1 MATWN
6 SASYDGRYLQLYI
19 SETIDTINNTTKL
32 DWKLSSIGGAA
43 NYYTIAETTV
53 TINGVQVYHKGKT
66 SWDSKVFPAAKGSVS
81 GSITVS
87 HDSNGSKSISVGFS
101 TRVYYYQAQEYGG
114 NMTLTNIDR
123 TAPSVGF
130 TTSNVTASSVKI
142 SVTSSATANKWW
154 YSLNGG
160 SSWTEFNSTD
170 GTKKEITVTGL
181 SPNTSYNIQV
191 CARKKSNNVDGYSGK
206 STIKTLGNALL
217 NSVSAVTADNATVQI
232 SFNWTVYSTGFTYS
246 LAIKN
251 GNTTVTTIT
260 IPTQSST
267 GTYDKTVTLTF
278 AQRTALLNSMTSA
291 KSFTGTFE
299 LKTLSGSTIIG
310 SISSRTATVQTT
322 SANSAPTFSNSA
334 GFTYKDANA
343 DTVAV
348 TGNDQIIVQTY
359 SILLATAYEATAKN
373 GATIKQYEATI
384 SGATV
389 TSSTTSINCG
399 QISKS
404 GNLTLTVKAIDSRGY
419 AVSVSKTIAVVAYEK
434 ADITEVLIRR
444 KNEVEALTEVEVSAK
459 IASIMVS
466 GANKNALR
474 YLQYRYKK
482 TNVSTYGS
490 TYTVAASDITI
501 SGNTVKFVTDEF
513 ISFDPDF
520 SYNIQFWIY
529 DKLTNDEYTASLA
542 QGTPLVS
549 KRRKR
554 VGINNRNPQSALD
567 VVGEI
572 RMNGFNVMGVVS
584 ASIESGTNLN
594 DITEPGIYFQRGT
607 PESGLNY
614 PALLFGMLEVF
625 SPTVNYILQRYTQ
638 CDAPFNMY
646 LRSRVNNTWSN
657 WVEK

>member
-6 SASYDGRYLQLYI
+6 SGSYDGRYLQLYI
-19 SETIDTINNTTKL
+19 SETINTINNTSTL
-32 DWKLSSIGGAA
+32 NWKLSSIGGAVS
-43 NYYTIAETTV
+43 YYTIAETTV
-53 TINGVQVYHKGKT
+53 TINGVQVYHKGQT

-101 TRVYYYQAQEYGG
+101 TRVYYYQPQEYGG
-114 NMTLTNIDR
+114 TMTLTKIDR
-123 TAPSVGF
+123 AAPTINISTSGITAYGV
-130 TTSNVTASSVKI
+130 TVKATASTTCDI
-142 SVTSSATANKWW
+142 WE
-154 YSLNGG
+154 YSTNNG
-160 SSWTEFNSTD
+160 SSWTRFSTTA
-170 GTKKEITVTGL
+170 GTTASKAITGL
-181 SPNTSYNIQV
+181 SPNTSYTIKV
-191 CARKKSNNVDGYSGK
+191 RARKKSNQVYGTSGG
-206 STIKTLGNALL
+206 SSVKTLGNALL
-217 NSVSAVTADNATVQI
+217 NKVSTVTADNATVQI
-232 SFNWTVYSTGFTYS
+232 AFNWTVYSTDFTYS

-251 GNTTVTTIT
+251 GNTTVATIT
-260 IPTQSST
+260 IPAQSST
-267 GTYDKTVTLTF
+267 GTYDKTITLAST
-278 AQRTALLNSMTSA
+278 QRAALLNAMTSA

-299 LKTLSGSTIIG
+299 LKTLSGSTTIG
-310 SISSRTATVQTT
+310 SISSKTATVQTT

-348 TGNDQIIVQTY
+348 TGDDQIIVQTY
-359 SILLATAYEATAKN
+359 STLLATAYGATAKN

-384 SGATV
+384 NGATV
-389 TSSTTSINCG
+389 TSSATSINCG
-399 QISKS
+399 AISKS
-404 GNLTLTVKAIDSRGY
+404 GNLTLTVKAVDSRGY

-434 ADITEVLIRR
+434 ADITEVSIRR

-490 TYTVAASDITI
+490 IYTVAASDITI

-513 ISFDPDF
+513 ISLDPDF
-520 SYNIQFWIY
+520 SYHIQFWIY
-529 DKLTNDEYTASLA
+529 DKLTNDDYTATLA

-567 VVGEI
+567 VVGDI
-572 RMNGFNVMGVVS
+572 RMNGVYVLGYVGTITGDFNNYK
-584 ASIESGTNLN
+584 SG
-594 DITEPGIYFQRGT
+594 GIYDY
-607 PESGLNY
+607 SGSGASNA
-614 PALLFGMLEVF
+614 PGNAGFLEVI
-625 SPTVNYILQRYTQ
+625 SSGNGYVIQRFTEHSAGCRMFVRAYY
-638 CDAPFNMY
+638 N
-646 LRSRVNNTWSN
+646 NNTWTS